1 MGGWVD
7 WELRRGG
14 DRVISYYNDNMLV
27 VDELSVAAGL
37 IVPEKYVVNRICD
50 DGQVESTNLREY
62 LSEVV
67 KVTLP
72 PVLDTGSCTGKQG
85 GWERTPLARTALCR

>member
-1 MGGWVD
+1 MQ
-7 WELRRGG
+7 
-14 DRVISYYNDNMLV
+14 V

-37 IVPEKYVVNRICD
+37 IVPEKYVVNRIRD
-50 DGQVESTNLREY
+50 DGGIESENLRKY

-72 PVLDTGSCTGKQG
+72 PVPESVSGAGKQ
-85 GWERTPLARTALCR
+85 EE

>member
-1 MGGWVD
+1 MGVWVD
-7 WELRRGG
+7 WELRGGG
-14 DRVISYYNDNMLV
+14 DRVISYHNDNMQV

-37 IVPEKYVVNRICD
+37 IVPEKYVVNRIRD
-50 DGQVESTNLREY
+50 DGGIESENLRKY

-72 PVLDTGSCTGKQG
+72 PVPESVSGAGKQ
-85 GWERTPLARTALCR
+85 EE